1 MKLVKYI
8 FLGLLFSS
16 SADADESI
24 FEKLERIPNTEL
36 NWIVPALIA
45 EREQYLA
52 HNDGNSSE
60 ARDLVRNEKRLL
72 GYLNSNLNETSC
84 SFHQFKLDYAIPGDE
99 FIEEY
104 ASEFQLTYIK
114 LQKKICSAS
123 NPSKNINK

>member
-16 SADADESI
+16 TAKASESI
-24 FEKLERIPNTEL
+24 FEKLERVPKAEL

-45 EREQYLA
+45 EREHYLA
-52 HNDGNSSE
+52 HNDGDSG
-60 ARDLVRNEKRLL
+60 ARDLARNEKRLL
-72 GYLNSNLNETSC
+72 GYINSNLNDNSC

-104 ASEFQLTYIK
+104 ASEFQLEYVNF
-114 LQKKICSAS
+114 QRKICSQS
-123 NPSKNINK
+123 HRKN